1 MIRLLLVLACA
12 VWSIGQARADDVLH
26 YGAQPA
32 WVAPI
37 DAPAAK
43 PADGALT
50 RRVLDLQVRFDD
62 RGMHQFVR
70 QVLRVNTPEGL
81 LAVGNVGV
89 AWQPGLNSATFNRIV
104 IHRGAETIDVLKD
117 GKSFQILRREKS
129 LESFTLDGVL
139 TAVMAIP
146 DLRVGDEVEMAYT
159 IDALNPVLQGHAEA
173 MFPLA
178 TPLPIDRLSLR
189 YSWPIG
195 RAMNWKAGASVPA
208 AVVTKAGGFQTVTF
222 ARDGW
227 TSPEAIAGAPARYSN
242 GLLVQVADFADWSMV
257 AAVMRPLYAK
267 AATIAPDSPVMTE
280 VKRIAALSTDPAAR
294 ASEAMRVV
302 QSQVRYM
309 ARLDGLGGYTPETA
323 DTVWTGKSGDC
334 KGKTVLLLA
343 MLRALGITAEPALV
357 SATDGDGLD
366 LSLPLPGRFNHVIV
380 RATIDGK
387 VYWLDGTRLG
397 DRGIATIAV
406 PAFKWALPIDT
417 ATKSLVGLVAT
428 EPALPTIETKLVLD
442 ARGGLGKPA
451 KASGTITYRGEI
463 GAQMRIG
470 LTAMDASKRDEML
483 RSAWNGQYGVTVKT
497 VDWAADDKTGDVSM
511 SFTGTADM
519 TWSTAGMDGAQR
531 YEADNARLGRDL
543 APKRDTNPDAAPVA
557 VEGNYVFNR
566 EVILLPQGGRGF
578 SVEGDPIDRTIAGV
592 HYTRTASLTGE
603 RFEMTAATRTKPDEI
618 SYSDAKAADK
628 QTDVL
633 FAKAL
638 FVRAPAD
645 FAATGVEAGAKSAA
659 VETTKSE
666 PADTGDAE
674 INRLALAGKNQDAL
688 SLVDRRVAAGEKGAA
703 TLAMRGLLL
712 RKLDRKEEASIAYDR
727 ALATDRRNPQAIIGK
742 AEMLVEAGRNEDAL
756 ILYDRL
762 VLIWPDAADAY
773 RRRAAVRSDVGDSAG
788 ALADL
793 DILVSKAPDDT
804 DALSSR
810 TTLNLQRGKLAEA
823 LGDARAAVKL
833 RGDKAS
839 THSLLANVL
848 AVQGNRAEAVAE
860 SDKALSLDPDDYTYR
875 VRLNYGLEAD
885 GKGRLADMLAL
896 IKLEPGTAVPIPALR
911 AQVADKASRDAILG
925 AYAAALAVDPD
936 NDDIAQ
942 QRDFA
947 LGMAG
952 DPKPYVARMDAQLTK
967 KPDDANALNGACWAR
982 AMFRAE
988 LDKAL
993 SECDKALNAGRDAYI
1008 LDSRGLVQLQRGD
1021 WAKAESDY
1029 SEAVGTQPN
1038 LASSLFG
1045 RGIARKRLGN
1055 AISAKADIAAAT
1067 LIDPKIADTYA
1078 AYGVKP

>member
-1 MIRLLLVLACA
+1 MIRLLLVLTCV
-12 VWSIGQARADDVLH
+12 VWTIGEARADDVLH
-26 YGAQPA
+26 FGAQPA
-32 WVAPI
+32 WVTPI

-62 RGMHQFVR
+62 HGMHQFVR
-70 QVLRVNTPEGL
+70 QILRVNASEGL

-89 AWQPGLNSATFNRIV
+89 AWQPGLSRATFNRIV
-104 IHRGAETIDVLKD
+104 IHRGTETIDVLKD

-129 LESFTLDGVL
+129 LEAFTLDGVL
-139 TAVMAIP
+139 TAVMAVP

-159 IDALNPVLQGHAEA
+159 IDALNPVLQGHAET

-208 AVVTKAGGFQTVTF
+208 AIVTKTSGFQTVTF

-227 TSPEAIAGAPARYSN
+227 ISPPAIPGSPARYSN
-242 GLLVQVADFADWSMV
+242 GLVVQVADFTDWGVV

-267 AATIAPDSPVMTE
+267 ATTIAPDSPVMAE
-280 VKRIAALSTDPAAR
+280 VKRIAALSADPAAR
-294 ASEAMRVV
+294 ASEALRVV

-309 ARLDGLGGYTPETA
+309 ARLDGLGGYTPENA

-343 MLRALGITAEPALV
+343 MLHALGITAEPALV
-357 SATDGDGLD
+357 SATEGDGLD

-380 RATIDGK
+380 RATIAGK

-397 DRGIATIAV
+397 DRGIDTIAV
-406 PAFKWALPIDT
+406 PDFKWALPIDT
-417 ATKSLVGLVAT
+417 STKTLVALAAT
-428 EPALPTIETKLVLD
+428 EPALPNMETKLVLD
-442 ARGGLGKPA
+442 ARDGLGKLA
-451 KASGTITYRGEI
+451 KTSGTITYRGDV
-463 GAQMRIG
+463 GAQMRIA
-470 LTAMDASKRDEML
+470 LTAMEASKRDAML
-483 RSAWNGQYGVTVKT
+483 RSAWAGQSGVTVKT
-497 VDWAADDKTGDVSM
+497 VDWAVDDKTGDVSM
-511 SFTGTADM
+511 SFTGTAEMD
-519 TWSTAGMDGAQR
+519 WSTAGIDGAKR

-543 APKRDTNPDAAPVA
+543 APKRDTDPDAAPVA
-557 VEGNYVFNR
+557 VDGNYVLNR

-578 SVEGDPIDRTIAGV
+578 SVEGDQIDRTIAGV
-592 HYTRTASLTGE
+592 HYTRTASLSGE
-603 RFEMTAATRTKPDEI
+603 RFEMTAATRTKPGEI

-628 QTDVL
+628 QTDLL

-638 FVRAPAD
+638 FVRASAD
-645 FAATGVEAGAKSAA
+645 FAATAAETGSKDVAAGRGKPES
-659 VETTKSE
+659 TDLS
-666 PADTGDAE
+666 DAE
-674 INRLALAGKNQDAL
+674 INRLTLAGKNQDAL
-688 SLVDRRVAAGEKGAA
+688 SLVDRRIATGEKGAA
-703 TLAMRGLLL
+703 SLAMRGMLL
-712 RKLDRKEEASIAYDR
+712 RKLDRKQEASIAYDR

-773 RRRAAVRSDVGDSAG
+773 RRRAAVRSDVGDSIG

-793 DILVSKAPDDT
+793 DILLDKTPDDT

-810 TTLNLQRGKLAEA
+810 ATLNLQRGKLAEA

-833 RGDKAS
+833 RSDKAW

-848 AVQGNRAEAVAE
+848 AVQGNRTEAVVE
-860 SDKALSLDPDDYTYR
+860 SDKALLLDPDDYTYR
-875 VRLNYGLEAD
+875 VRLNYGLEPD

-896 IKLEPGTAVPIPALR
+896 IKLGPDSAVPIPALK
-911 AQVADKASRDAILG
+911 ALVADRASGDAIAG

-947 LGMAG
+947 LALAG
-952 DPKPYVARMDAQLTK
+952 DPKPYIARMEAQLTA

-982 AMFRAE
+982 AMFRVE

-993 SECDKALNAGRDAYI
+993 SECDKALNVGRDAYI
-1008 LDSRGLVQLQRGD
+1008 LDSRGMVQLQRGD
-1021 WAKAESDY
+1021 WTRAESDY
-1029 SEAVGTQPN
+1029 SEAIGLQPN

-1055 AISAKADIAAAT
+1055 APSGKADIAAAT
-1067 LIDPKIADTYA
+1067 LIDPQIADTYA
-1078 AYGVKP
+1078 SYGVKP

>member
-1 MIRLLLVLACA
+1 MIRLLLVLTCA

-26 YGAQPA
+26 FGAQPA
-32 WVAPI
+32 WVTRI

-43 PADGALT
+43 AADGALT

-62 RGMHQFVR
+62 HGMHQFVR

-89 AWQPGLNSATFNRIV
+89 AWQPGLSSATFNRIV

-117 GKSFQILRREKS
+117 GKGFQILRREKS
-129 LESFTLDGVL
+129 LESFTLDGIL
-139 TAVMAIP
+139 TAVMAVP

-173 MFPLA
+173 TFPLA

-189 YSWPIG
+189 YSWPIE
-195 RAMNWKAGASVPA
+195 RAMNWKAGPSVPA
-208 AVVTKAGGFQTVTF
+208 ATLTKASGFQTVTF

-227 TSPEAIAGAPARYSN
+227 TSPPAIPGAPARYSN
-242 GLLVQVADFADWSMV
+242 GLVVQVADFTDWGAV

-267 AATIAPDSPVMTE
+267 ATTIAPDSPVMAE
-280 VKRIAALSTDPAAR
+280 VKRIATLSADPTVR
-294 ASEAMRVV
+294 ASEALRVV

-309 ARLDGLGGYTPETA
+309 ARLDGLGGYTPENA

-343 MLRALGITAEPALV
+343 MLHALGITAEPALV
-357 SATDGDGLD
+357 SATEGDGLD

-380 RATIDGK
+380 RATIAGK

-397 DRGIATIAV
+397 DRGIDTIAV
-406 PAFKWALPIDT
+406 PDFKWALPIET
-417 ATKSLVGLVAT
+417 STRALVALAAT
-428 EPALPTIETKLVLD
+428 EPALPNMETKLVLD
-442 ARGGLGKPA
+442 AREGLGKPA
-451 KASGTITYRGEI
+451 KASGTLIYRGDV
-463 GAQMRIG
+463 GAQMRIA

-483 RSAWNGQYGVTVKT
+483 RSAWAGQGGVTVKT
-497 VDWAADDKTGDVSM
+497 VDWAVDDKTGDVSM

-519 TWSTAGMDGAQR
+519 TWSTAGIDGAQR

-543 APKRDTNPDAAPVA
+543 APKRDTDPDAAPVA
-557 VEGNYVFNR
+557 VEGNYVLNR
-566 EVILLPQGGRGF
+566 EVILLPQAGRGF

-592 HYTRTASLTGE
+592 HYTRTASLSGE
-603 RFEMTAATRTKPDEI
+603 RFEMTAATRTKPAEI

-638 FVRAPAD
+638 FVRASAD
-645 FAATGVEAGAKSAA
+645 FAGTTAETGTKDLAAATG
-659 VETTKSE
+659 KSE
-666 PADTGDAE
+666 PADSSDTE

-688 SLVDRRVAAGEKGAA
+688 SLVDRRIAAGEKGAA

-742 AEMLVEAGRNEDAL
+742 AEMLVDAGRNEDAL

-773 RRRAAVRSDVGDSAG
+773 RRRAAVRSNVGDSIG
-788 ALADL
+788 AVADL
-793 DILVSKAPDDT
+793 DILLSKAPDDT

-823 LGDARAAVKL
+823 LGDARTAVKL
-833 RGDKAS
+833 RGDKAW

-848 AVQGNRAEAVAE
+848 AAQGNRAEAVAE

-885 GKGRLADMLAL
+885 SKGRLADMLAL
-896 IKLEPGTAVPIPALR
+896 IKLGPDTAVPIPALR

-925 AYAAALAVDPD
+925 AYASALSVDPD

-947 LGMAG
+947 LALAG
-952 DPKPYVARMDAQLTK
+952 DPKPYIARMEAQLAA

-993 SECDKALNAGRDAYI
+993 SECDKALNSERDAYI

-1021 WAKAESDY
+1021 WTKAESDY
-1029 SEAVGTQPN
+1029 GEAIGIQPN

-1055 AISAKADIAAAT
+1055 AASGKADIAAAT
-1067 LIDPKIADTYA
+1067 LIDPQIADTYA
-1078 AYGVKP
+1078 SYGVKP

>member
-1 MIRLLLVLACA
+1 MIRLLLVLACV
-12 VWSIGQARADDVLH
+12 VWSVGQAHADDVLH
-26 YGAQPA
+26 FGAQPA
-32 WVAPI
+32 WVMPI
-37 DAPAAK
+37 EPPAAK

-70 QVLRVNTPEGL
+70 QLLRVNTPEGL

-89 AWQPGLNSATFNRIV
+89 GWQPALSSATINRVV
-104 IHRGAETIDVLKD
+104 IHRGAEAIDVLKD
-117 GKSFQILRREKS
+117 GKGFQILRREKS

-139 TAVMAIP
+139 TAVMPVP
-146 DLRVGDEVEMAYT
+146 DLRVGDEVEIVYT
-159 IDALNPVLQGHAEA
+159 IDALNPVLEGHAEA

-189 YSWPIG
+189 YSWPVG
-195 RAMNWKAGASVPA
+195 RAINWKAGVSVPTG
-208 AVVTKAGGFQTVTF
+208 VPIKANGFQTVTF

-227 TSPEAIAGAPARYSN
+227 TSPKAIPGAPARYSN
-242 GLLVQVADFADWSMV
+242 GLLVQVADFADWGAV

-267 AATIAPDSPVMTE
+267 ATMIAPDSPVMAE
-280 VKRIAALSTDPAAR
+280 VKRIAALSTDPAVR
-294 ASEAMRVV
+294 ASEALRVV

-309 ARLDGLGGYTPETA
+309 ARLDGLGGYTPENA

-357 SATDGDGLD
+357 SATEGDGLD

-380 RATIDGK
+380 RAAIDGK

-406 PAFKWALPIDT
+406 PGFKWALPIDT
-417 ATKSLVGLVAT
+417 ATKSLVALVAT
-428 EPALPTIETKLVLD
+428 EPALPTMETKLVLD
-442 ARGGLGKPA
+442 ARDGRDKPA
-451 KASGTITYRGEI
+451 KASGTITYRGDI

-483 RSAWNGQYGVTVKT
+483 KGVWNGQYGVTVKT
-497 VDWAADDKTGDVSM
+497 VDWAVDDKTGDVSM

-543 APKRDTNPDAAPVA
+543 APKRDTDPDAAPVA
-557 VEGNYVFNR
+557 VDGNYVFNR

-578 SVEGDPIDRTIAGV
+578 SIEGDPIDRTIAGV
-592 HYTRTASLTGE
+592 HYTRTASLSGE

-645 FAATGVEAGAKSAA
+645 FAGTGIETGAKDVA
-659 VETTKSE
+659 VETTKSD
-666 PADTGDAE
+666 PTDSGDSE
-674 INRLALAGKNQDAL
+674 INRLTLAGKSQDAL
-688 SLVDRRVAAGEKGAA
+688 KLVDRRIANGDKAAG
-703 TLAMRGLLL
+703 TFAMRGQLL
-712 RKLDRKEEASIAYDR
+712 RKLDRKDEASIAYDQ
-727 ALATDRRNPQAIIGK
+727 ALAADRRNPQAIIGK
-742 AEMLVEAGRNEDAL
+742 AEMLVDADREEDAL

-762 VLIWPDAADAY
+762 VLLWPDAADAY
-773 RRRAAVRSDVGDSAG
+773 RRRAGVRTDVGETAG

-793 DILVSKAPDDT
+793 DILIAKAPADA

-810 TTLNLQRGKLAEA
+810 ASLNMQRGKLTDA
-823 LGDARAAVKL
+823 LADARAAIRLK
-833 RGDKAS
+833 GDDAWI
-839 THSLLANVL
+839 HALLANVL
-848 AVQGNRAEAVAE
+848 AVQGSRAEAIAE
-860 SDKALSLDPDDYTYR
+860 SEKSIALKPDEYAYR
-875 VRLNYGLEAD
+875 VRLNYGLQPDA
-885 GKGRLADMLAL
+885 KARLGDMLAL
-896 IKLEPGTAVPIPALR
+896 IKLQPDSDVPAPALK
-911 AQVADKASRDAILG
+911 ALMADSSSREAIKG

-936 NDDIAQ
+936 NEDVAT
-942 QRDFA
+942 QRDLMLA
-947 LGMAG
+947 YGG
-952 DPKPYVARMDAQLTK
+952 DPNAYIARMDARLAKTPNDADQL
-967 KPDDANALNGACWAR
+967 NAACWAR
-982 AMFRAE
+982 AMFKAE
-988 LDKAL
+988 LDAAL
-993 SECDKALNAGRDAYI
+993 TECDKAVAASRSASV
-1008 LDSRGLVQLQRGD
+1008 LDSRGLVRLQRGD
-1021 WAKAESDY
+1021 WAKAASDY
-1029 SEAVGTQPN
+1029 GDAIGMQPN

-1045 RGIARKRLGN
+1045 RGIARKRLGDI
-1055 AISAKADIAAAT
+1055 AGSKADIAAAT
-1067 LIDPKIADTYA
+1067 LIDPKVADTYSI
-1078 AYGVKP
+1078 YGVKP